1 MSQHTSPSVSPP
13 VHASASPAAGSAGLA
28 AASAAGSSPSTSS
41 GRAAAGHDA
50 PAAPGLRP
58 RHRRLA
64 RYLYA
69 APLVRIRRVLDIGGD
84 AEGGALLSQ
93 HGARSV
99 LVLQT
104 GGDSDRGGA
113 SPLKPGDGVTLR
125 PVSRGEL
132 VRGGLRPQVGSGDFD
147 VVFLR
152 ATPDLFTPALLSEL
166 RSLLAK
172 GGHLVVSARSR
183 EASDKLPHADALG
196 YFDLLDGLT
205 QAGFGPVSMLGQSAF
220 IGSALMPYG
229 ASEPPLVFDDTLATP
244 DGAEEYV
251 ALCGTVP
258 TGGLPYQLIK
268 LPLAALE
275 LPALPGE
282 KRVERVADP
291 EVLAERDRLKARLD
305 LLRTEGE
312 QQKAELLAAQKASR
326 ALEERLQSVSGQA
339 DAQKQ
344 DLATLRQKLEESQSA
359 QRQAEAQRGELSERL
374 RQRDRS
380 DAEAARAAGLH
391 ERQMREL
398 RVQLDERD
406 AYLAELEEQLRDLP
420 RMHEKLVAAER
431 MTDEAQ
437 RRERQ
442 ARQKVAEIEGQ
453 LLRARGEL
461 AQIAGDKQLSIEL
474 ETRQREIEAARR
486 EVLMG
491 RDAIEQAELTLA
503 AQKNEL
509 MQAQAALEGE
519 RAELGR
525 LRSEKQAAERAVFD
539 RDAALSEARSEL
551 LTAQE
556 RLQQTHAALEVARTE
571 LQRQR
576 ERAITSS
583 SDDGIP
589 VLVGDLPTAPQSLS
603 GHGVPHLP
611 GHSRGKADD
620 VGELRQKVT
629 ELSAENERLKDKLSD
644 AERETWKHMKARS
657 EAEQAAAEV
666 REDTVRK
673 LRDARKLAS
682 VELTRAMEDATKK
695 AVQLREEL
703 ARTELERKDAL
714 TQAKEL
720 RVERDALSAQLVNLK
735 GELDGLRRT
744 GSLSAVASPAH
755 EEVSRL
761 RMQLEQV
768 QAAVLSERAARQ
780 AAQQG
785 GDEAQVRATELR
797 QAVGALETALAE
809 AHGRIEREQRR
820 GESLEEELRLTR
832 EQASRVAGAAGGGA
846 SLQLQQDLQQRER
859 MLAER
864 TAERDALGRLLAEV
878 EREAAARA
886 ERARTLR
893 VRLSEREREV
903 EVLRAELLDRDR
915 KLTAMEQQAPPSE
928 ELVRQSSELQA
939 ARRRISEL
947 LDEAARRDQHGDD
960 AVATALRERARAV
973 RMGEALDQMTRERDE
988 AKSRSS
994 DLEQRLGDAIS
1005 EGERLHGEL
1014 LRISRLGSDSKL

>member
-13 VHASASPAAGSAGLA
+13 VHAPVLPVAGSASLA
-28 AASAAGSSPSTSS
+28 ASSAAGASST
-41 GRAAAGHDA
+41 
-50 PAAPGLRP
+50 PGLRP

-104 GGDSDRGGA
+104 GGEVAERGA
-113 SPLKPGDGVTLR
+113 PSPLKPGDGVTLR
-125 PVSRGEL
+125 PVSRSEL
-132 VRGGLRPQVGSGDFD
+132 VRGGLRPQVGPGDFD

-152 ATPDLFTPALLSEL
+152 ATPDLFTPAFLSEL
-166 RSLLAK
+166 RSVVAK
-172 GGHLVVSARSR
+172 NGHLVVSARSR
-183 EASDKLPHADALG
+183 EANEKLPASDVLG

-205 QAGFGPVSMLGQSAF
+205 QAGFGPVAMLGQSAF
-220 IGSALMPYG
+220 VGSALMPYG
-229 ASEPPLVFDDTLATP
+229 ASEPPLIFDDTLAAP
-244 DGAEEYV
+244 DGADEYV
-251 ALCGTVP
+251 ALCGAVP
-258 TGGLPYQLIK
+258 NGGLPYQIIK
-268 LPLAALE
+268 LPLQALD
-275 LPALPGE
+275 LPTLPSE
-282 KRVERVADP
+282 KLVERVADP
-291 EVLAERDRLKARLD
+291 EVAAERDRLKTRLD
-305 LLRTEGE
+305 VLRGE
-312 QQKAELLAAQKASR
+312 YDQAKAELIAAQKASR
-326 ALEERLQSVSGQA
+326 TLEERLHAVSTQA
-339 DAQKQ
+339 
-344 DLATLRQKLEESQSA
+344 EA
-359 QRQAEAQRGELSERL
+359 QRQDVAALRLKVDESQAAFRQAESQRGELSERL

-380 DAEAARAAGLH
+380 DAESAKAAGLH

-398 RVQLDERD
+398 RTQLDERD
-406 AYLAELEEQLRDLP
+406 AYVAELEEQLRDLP
-420 RMHEKLVAAER
+420 RMHEKLVSAER
-431 MTDEAQ
+431 LADEAQ

-442 ARQKVAEIEGQ
+442 ARQRLAEIEGQ

-503 AQKNEL
+503 AQQNEL
-509 MQAQAALEGE
+509 ARAQKALEAE

-525 LRSEKQAAERAVFD
+525 LRSEKQAAERAVAE
-539 RDAALSEARSEL
+539 RDAALSETRSEL
-551 LTAQE
+551 NVSQE
-556 RLQQTHAALEVARTE
+556 RLQQTHSALEQARVE

-576 ERAITSS
+576 ERVSTPPLG
-583 SDDGIP
+583 DDGIP
-589 VLVGDLPTAPQSLS
+589 VLVGDLPTAPQSLTS
-603 GHGVPHLP
+603 QTTAHLP
-611 GHSRGKADD
+611 GHTRGRPDE

-629 ELSAENERLKDKLSD
+629 ELTAENERLKDKLSD

-703 ARTELERKDAL
+703 ARTEIERKDAI

-720 RVERDALSAQLVNLK
+720 RVERDALSAQLSTMK
-735 GELDGLRRT
+735 GEIDGLRRS
-744 GSLSAVASPAH
+744 GAMSPLSSASH
-755 EEVSRL
+755 EETSRL
-761 RMQLEQV
+761 RMQLEHA
-768 QAAVLSERAARQ
+768 QAAVLTERAARQ

-785 GDEAQVRATELR
+785 SDEAQVRATELR

-809 AHGRIEREQRR
+809 AHGRMEREQRR
-820 GESLEEELRLTR
+820 SEGLEEELRLAR

-915 KLTAMEQQAPPSE
+915 KLTALEQQAPPSE
-928 ELVRQSSELQA
+928 ELARQSSELQA

-994 DLEQRLGDAIS
+994 DLEGRLNDAIS
-1005 EGERLHGEL
+1005 ESERLHGEL
-1014 LRISRLGSDSKL
+1014 LRLSSLGSDSKL

>member
-1 MSQHTSPSVSPP
+1 MSQHTSPSVSSPASP
-13 VHASASPAAGSAGLA
+13 SASASHVGGSLSGSGSGSGSASTR
-28 AASAAGSSPSTSS
+28 SAAGGASPDVTTVS
-41 GRAAAGHDA
+41 
-50 PAAPGLRP
+50 LRP

-104 GGDSDRGGA
+104 DGADRG
-113 SPLKPGDGVTLR
+113 SVLKPGDGVTVR
-125 PVSRGEL
+125 SVSRADL
-132 VRGGLRPQVGSGDFD
+132 VRGLRAQTGQSEFD

-152 ATPDLFTPALLSEL
+152 ATPDLFTSAFLTEL
-166 RSLLAK
+166 RSVVAK
-172 GGHLVVSARSR
+172 NGHVVVSARSR
-183 EASDKLPHADALG
+183 EATDKTALPDALG

-205 QAGFGPVSMLGQSAF
+205 QAGFGPVTMLGQSAF
-220 IGSALMPYG
+220 LGSALMPYG
-229 ASEPPLVFDDTLATP
+229 ASEPPLVFDDTLAPP

-251 ALCGTVP
+251 ALCGAVP
-258 TGGLPYQLIK
+258 AGGLPYQLIK
-268 LPLAALE
+268 LSPQALDLPE
-275 LPALPGE
+275 LPPGE
-282 KRVERVADP
+282 KIVERVADP
-291 EVLAERDRLKARLD
+291 EVAAERDRLKARLD
-305 LLRTEGE
+305 ALRAEQE
-312 QQKAELLAAQKASR
+312 QQKIEAQTAQKAAR
-326 ALEERLQSVSGQA
+326 ALEDRLRVAAGEVESLRHELGGV
-339 DAQKQ
+339 
-344 DLATLRQKLEESQSA
+344 RQKHEESQVALRSS
-359 QRQAEAQRGELSERL
+359 ESQRGELSERL

-380 DAEAARAAGLH
+380 DAEAAKAAVLH

-398 RVQLDERD
+398 RTQLEERD
-406 AYLAELEEQLRDLP
+406 AFVSELEEQLRDLP
-420 RMHEKLVAAER
+420 RIQEKLGAAER
-431 MTDEAQ
+431 LTDEAQ

-442 ARQKVAEIEGQ
+442 ARQKLAELDGQ

-491 RDAIEQAELTLA
+491 RDAIEQAEHALSLQKSELLRAQQTLDA
-503 AQKNEL
+503 
-509 MQAQAALEGE
+509 E
-519 RAELGR
+519 RAEIGK
-525 LRSEKQAAERAVFD
+525 LRSEKVAAERSLSD
-539 RDAALSEARSEL
+539 RDVALAEARNEL
-551 LTAQE
+551 LAAQT
-556 RLQQTHAALEVARTE
+556 RLQQMQAELEQRTHALAQAHSELERS
-571 LQRQR
+571 R
-576 ERAITSS
+576 ERASTARDSEA
-583 SDDGIP
+583 GVP
-589 VLVGDLPTAPQSLS
+589 VLVGDLPTAPQAL
-603 GHGVPHLP
+603 HGQFGAHTPVHA
-611 GHSRGKADD
+611 GKTEDA
-620 VGELRQKVT
+620 VALRQRVT
-629 ELSAENERLKDKLSD
+629 ELVAENERLKDKLSD

-703 ARTELERKDAL
+703 ARTEIERKDAL
-714 TQAKEL
+714 QQVKDL
-720 RVERDALSAQLVNLK
+720 RAEREGLSAQIGSLK
-735 GELDGLRRT
+735 QEIESLRRPGVGAT
-744 GSLSAVASPAH
+744 TAIVD
-755 EEVSRL
+755 ERL
-761 RMQLEQV
+761 HAQLEQV
-768 QAAVLSERAARQ
+768 QHALNSERSARH
-780 AAQQG
+780 AAQQNA
-785 GDEAQVRATELR
+785 DEAQVRAGELR
-797 QAVGALETALAE
+797 KAVGLLETSLAE
-809 AHGRIEREQRR
+809 AQSRVEREKRR
-820 GESLEEELRLTR
+820 GDGLEEELRSAR
-832 EQASRVAGAAGGGA
+832 EQISRAGSVGV
-846 SLQLQQDLQQRER
+846 SPLQLQQDLQQRER
-859 MLAER
+859 LLAER

-915 KLTAMEQQAPPSE
+915 KLTALEQQTPPSE
-928 ELVRQSSELQA
+928 ELARLSGELQA

-994 DLEQRLGDAIS
+994 DLEQRLNDAIS
-1005 EGERLHGEL
+1005 ESERLHGEL
-1014 LRISRLGSDSKL
+1014 LRISSLGSDGKL

>member
-1 MSQHTSPSVSPP
+1 M
-13 VHASASPAAGSAGLA
+13 
-28 AASAAGSSPSTSS
+28 
-41 GRAAAGHDA
+41 
-50 PAAPGLRP
+50 
-58 RHRRLA
+58 A

-99 LVLQT
+99 LVLHT
-104 GGDSDRGGA
+104 GGEVSDRGGA

-132 VRGGLRPQVGSGDFD
+132 ARGGLRPQVGAGDFD

-152 ATPDLFTPALLSEL
+152 ATPDLFTPAFLTEL
-166 RSLLAK
+166 RGVVAK

-183 EASDKLPHADALG
+183 EANDKLPPSDALG

-205 QAGFGPVSMLGQSAF
+205 QAGFGPVAMLGQSAF
-220 IGSALMPYG
+220 VGAALMPYG
-229 ASEPPLVFDDTLATP
+229 ASEPPLIFDDTLAAP
-244 DGAEEYV
+244 DGADEYV
-251 ALCGTVP
+251 ALCGAVP
-258 TGGLPYQLIK
+258 TGGLPYQIIK
-268 LPLAALE
+268 LPLQALE
-275 LPALPGE
+275 LPTLPGE
-282 KRVERVADP
+282 KVVERSVDP
-291 EVLAERDRLKARLD
+291 EVAAERDRLKARLD
-305 LLRTEGE
+305 ALRAE
-312 QQKAELLAAQKASR
+312 QEQAKAELVSAQKNSR
-326 ALEERLQSVSGQA
+326 TLEERLHAVSTQA
-339 DAQKQ
+339 EAQRQ
-344 DLATLRQKLEESQSA
+344 DVASLRQKIDESQSA
-359 QRQAEAQRGELSERL
+359 LRQVEAQRGELSERL

-380 DAEAARAAGLH
+380 DAESAKAAGLH

-398 RVQLDERD
+398 RVQLEERD
-406 AYLAELEEQLRDLP
+406 AYVAELEEQLRDLP

-431 MTDEAQ
+431 LAEEAQ

-442 ARQKVAEIEGQ
+442 ARQRVAEIDGQ

-461 AQIAGDKQLSIEL
+461 SQIAGDKQLSLEL

-503 AQKNEL
+503 AQKSEL
-509 MQAQAALEGE
+509 LRAQQALEVE

-525 LRSEKQAAERAVFD
+525 LRSEKQAAERAVGE
-539 RDAALSEARSEL
+539 RDVALAETRNEL
-551 LTAQE
+551 VLAQE
-556 RLQQTHAALEVARTE
+556 RLQQTHAALEQTRAE

-576 ERAITSS
+576 ERPSTPPL
-583 SDDGIP
+583 SDEGIP
-589 VLVGDLPTAPQSLS
+589 VLVGDLPTAPQSLPS
-603 GHGVPHLP
+603 HGTMHLP
-611 GHSRGKADD
+611 GHSRGKPDD
-620 VGELRQKVT
+620 VAELRQKVT

-714 TQAKEL
+714 GQAKEL
-720 RVERDALSAQLVNLK
+720 RVERDALSVQLVTLK
-735 GELDGLRRT
+735 QELDGLRRS
-744 GSLSAVASPAH
+744 GVLSASSSPSQ

-780 AAQQG
+780 AAQQS
-785 GDEAQVRATELR
+785 GDEAQVRASELR

-809 AHGRIEREQRR
+809 AHGRNEREGRR
-820 GESLEEELRLTR
+820 IESLEEELRLAR
-832 EQASRVAGAAGGGA
+832 EQASRVASAAGGGA

-915 KLTAMEQQAPPSE
+915 KLTALEQQAPPSE
-928 ELVRQSSELQA
+928 ELSRQSSELQA

-994 DLEQRLGDAIS
+994 DLEQRLNDAIS
-1005 EGERLHGEL
+1005 DSERLHGEL
-1014 LRISRLGSDSKL
+1014 LRMSSLGSDSKL

>member
-13 VHASASPAAGSAGLA
+13 ASASASHVGGSLSGAGSASNRSTATAGTDSA
-28 AASAAGSSPSTSS
+28 AAVS
-41 GRAAAGHDA
+41 
-50 PAAPGLRP
+50 LRP

-104 GGDSDRGGA
+104 EGTDRSA
-113 SPLKPGDGVTLR
+113 ALKPGDGVTLR
-125 PVSRGEL
+125 SVSRADL
-132 VRGGLRPQVGSGDFD
+132 ARGLRAQTGAAEFD

-152 ATPDLFTPALLSEL
+152 ATPDLFTAAFLAEL
-166 RSLLAK
+166 RSVVAK
-172 GGHLVVSARSR
+172 NGHVVVSARSR
-183 EASDKLPHADALG
+183 EATDKAPAADALG

-205 QAGFGPVSMLGQSAF
+205 QAGFGPVTMLGQSAF
-220 IGSALMPYG
+220 LGSALMPYG
-229 ASEPPLVFDDTLATP
+229 ASEPPLVFDDTLSPP

-251 ALCGTVP
+251 ALCGAVP
-258 TGGLPYQLIK
+258 SGGLPYQIIK
-268 LPLAALE
+268 LSPQALD
-275 LPALPGE
+275 LPALVPGE
-282 KRVERVADP
+282 KIVERVADP
-291 EVLAERDRLKARLD
+291 EVAAERDRLKARLD
-305 LLRTEGE
+305 ALRSEQE
-312 QQKAELLAAQKASR
+312 QQKAELQAAQKAAR
-326 ALEERLQSVSGQA
+326 ALEDRLRVTTGEA
-339 DAQKQ
+339 DAQRQ
-344 DLATLRQKLEESQSA
+344 EFVSLRQKHEEA
-359 QRQAEAQRGELSERL
+359 QVALRASDAQRGELSERL

-380 DAEAARAAGLH
+380 DAEAAKAAVLH

-398 RVQLDERD
+398 RTQLEERD
-406 AYLAELEEQLRDLP
+406 AFVSELEEQLRDLP
-420 RMHEKLVAAER
+420 RIQEKLIGAER
-431 MTDEAQ
+431 LSDEAQ

-442 ARQKVAEIEGQ
+442 ARQKLAELDGQ

-491 RDAIEQAELTLA
+491 RDAIEQAQQALALQKSELSR
-503 AQKNEL
+503 AQ
-509 MQAQAALEGE
+509 QALDSE
-519 RAELGR
+519 RAELGK
-525 LRSEKQAAERAVFD
+525 LRSEKAAAERAVSD
-539 RDAALSEARSEL
+539 RDVALAEARKEL
-551 LTAQE
+551 LAAQD
-556 RLQQTHAALEVARTE
+556 RLQQMHAELEKRTHALEQAQSE
-571 LQRQR
+571 LRQSR
-576 ERAITSS
+576 ERASVAPALV
-583 SDDGIP
+583 DGVP
-589 VLVGDLPTAPQSLS
+589 MLVGDLPTAPQAL
-603 GHGVPHLP
+603 HGQFGAHAPAHA
-611 GHSRGKADD
+611 GK
-620 VGELRQKVT
+620 GEDAVALRQRVT
-629 ELSAENERLKDKLSD
+629 ELVAENERLKDKLSE
-644 AERETWKHMKARS
+644 AERETWKHMKSRS

-703 ARTELERKDAL
+703 ARTETERKDAV
-714 TQAKEL
+714 QQVKEL
-720 RVERDALSAQLVNLK
+720 RAERDGLTAQIGTLK
-735 GELDGLRRT
+735 GEIEALRRP
-744 GSLSAVASPAH
+744 GAVAVTPG
-755 EEVSRL
+755 VDDRL
-761 RMQLEQV
+761 RAQLEQA
-768 QAAVLSERAARQ
+768 QLALGSERAARQ
-780 AAQQG
+780 AAQQNA
-785 GDEAQVRATELR
+785 DEAQARAAELR
-797 QAVGALETALAE
+797 QSIGALETSLAE
-809 AHGRIEREQRR
+809 AQSRVEREKRR
-820 GESLEEELRLTR
+820 ADILDEELRSTR
-832 EQASRVAGAAGGGA
+832 EQLSRAGSVGT
-846 SLQLQQDLQQRER
+846 SPLQLQQDLQQRER
-859 MLAER
+859 LLAER

-915 KLTAMEQQAPPSE
+915 KLTALEQQTPPSE
-928 ELVRQSSELQA
+928 ELARLSGELQA
-939 ARRRISEL
+939 ARRRVSEL

-994 DLEQRLGDAIS
+994 DLEQRLNDAIS
-1005 EGERLHGEL
+1005 ESERLHGEL
-1014 LRISRLGSDSKL
+1014 MRISTLGSDSKL